1 MKERNEEARQ
11 TEGETTGTEGT
22 EGQGKSELADRRDG
36 AVRRGAI
43 GERKK
48 ERGNGE
54 RGREGGQSAG
64 VRESKGADA
73 MEKEGGRKE
82 REG

>member
-1 MKERNEEARQ
+1 M
-11 TEGETTGTEGT
+11 
-22 EGQGKSELADRRDG
+22 
-36 AVRRGAI
+36 RGRAI

-48 ERGNGE
+48 ERGNRE
-54 RGREGGQSAG
+54 RGREGGQSTG

-82 REG
+82 RGVR